1 MPDIVRHF
9 YFRPFRLWPEIYS
22 GSTDCLHSYGSICTL
37 YRMAARHC
45 LIRQICITPDTVY
58 FMEKKITKLLVAN
71 RGEIAIRVLRACT
84 ELEIRTVA
92 IFTFEDR
99 YSLHRYKADEA
110 YQVGRDDDPLKPYL
124 DIEAIIGVARS
135 CGADAIHPGYGFLS
149 ENFTFAR
156 RCREEGIIFIGPDPE
171 VMQQLGDKVLA
182 KNIARRCNV
191 PQIESS
197 REELSSLEIAQA
209 EAARIGFP
217 VMLKAAAGGGGRG
230 MRVIRTA
237 AELEKSFPEAK
248 REAKNAFG
256 DDTVFFE
263 KFIDQPKHIEVQIVA
278 DRHGNVV
285 HLYER
290 DCSLQRRFQKIVE
303 VAPSFDL
310 PLSTR
315 QQLYDYAVTLCR
327 EVGYNNVGTVE
338 FLVDGQGQVYFIE
351 VNPRIQVEHTVTEM
365 VTGFDI
371 VKTQIRIAE
380 GYELHGPVIGLPEQ
394 AKIPLNGFAIQCRI
408 TTEDPENDF
417 MPDYGTVL
425 AYRSA
430 EGFGIRLDEGSV
442 YNGVKISPFFDSL
455 LVKVTAHSTSVRD
468 AVQKLRR
475 ALTEFRIRGVK
486 TNIRF
491 LLNIITHP
499 EFIAGHATV
508 NFLQQHPEVFTYRT
522 AQDRGTRI
530 LRYLADI
537 SVNGHADVK
546 HPDKNKTFE
555 KPIELPFDKERGF
568 TDGTKQL
575 LEKLGPE
582 AFAQWLLQEKQ
593 IHYTDTTFRD
603 AHQSLLATRV
613 RTIDMLKAASSF
625 AQHFP
630 QVFSMEVW
638 GGATFDVCMRFL
650 YEDPWE
656 RLRLL
661 RAAIPNILLQMLL
674 RGANAVGYKAYPDNL
689 VEAFVAKSWEAGID
703 VFRIFDSL
711 NWMPNMEKSIQ
722 AVRTQ
727 TKALAEVA
735 MCYTGDIQDRSR
747 TKYTLQYYKQF
758 ARDIE
763 NSGAHILA
771 IKDMSGLLK
780 PMAAY
785 ELVSELKQ
793 TVKIPIHLH
802 THDTSSLQAATYL
815 KAIEAGVDVVDGAI
829 GALSG
834 LTSQPNLNALVEMM
848 RFQERDQPFD
858 IVMLNHHSTY
868 WETVREFYYPFESGL
883 KASSAEVFYHEIPG
897 GQYSN
902 LKPQAQSLGLGDR
915 MEEIKRAYRD
925 VNALFGDIVKVTP
938 SSKVVGDMA
947 LFMVSND
954 LKKEDILER
963 GQTLSFPESVVS
975 LFKGDIGQP
984 VGGFDPK
991 LQKIILKDI
1000 QPYTERPNEHLEPVD
1015 FAAVFSDFKKRFG
1028 EGVTDTDLL
1037 SWLLYPKVFE
1047 EYWEKRKAYGNL
1059 MPVPTLNFFY
1069 GLRNDEEVLI
1079 TIDKGKSI
1087 LVRLLT
1093 CSEPDS
1099 DGKRKV
1105 FLRLNGQTR
1114 IIEVQDALVKTVSH
1128 ENEKAEKS
1136 NPSHIAA
1143 PLQGK
1148 LSQFL
1153 IKEGQEVKMNQPLFV
1168 IEAMK
1173 METTITANR
1182 TGKVGRLV
1190 LPAGKMVKAD
1200 DLVLTLE

>member
-1 MPDIVRHF
+1 
-9 YFRPFRLWPEIYS
+9 
-22 GSTDCLHSYGSICTL
+22 
-37 YRMAARHC
+37 
-45 LIRQICITPDTVY
+45 
-58 FMEKKITKLLVAN
+58 MEKKITKLLVAN

-84 ELEIRTVA
+84 ELDIRTVA
-92 IFTFEDR
+92 IYTFEDR

-110 YQVGRDDDPLKPYL
+110 YQVGADDDPLKPYL
-124 DIEAIIGVARS
+124 HIEAILRIALD

-149 ENFTFAR
+149 ENYTFAR
-156 RCREEGIIFIGPDPE
+156 RCREVGITFIGPDPE

-182 KNIARRCNV
+182 KEIALQCNV
-191 PQIESS
+191 PLIESS
-197 REELSSLEIAQA
+197 REPLDSIDVARK

-217 VMLKAAAGGGGRG
+217 LMLKAAAGGGGRG
-230 MRVIRTA
+230 MRVLRSDS
-237 AELEKSFPEAK
+237 ELEKSFPEAR
-248 REAKNAFG
+248 REALNAFG

-278 DRHGNVV
+278 DRHGNVM
-285 HLYER
+285 HLFER

-303 VAPSFDL
+303 VAPAFNL
-310 PLSTR
+310 PHETR
-315 QQLYDYAVTLCR
+315 SKLYEYAVALCTR
-327 EVGYNNVGTVE
+327 VGYNNVGTVE
-338 FLVDGQGQVYFIE
+338 FLVDREGAVYFIE

-380 GYELHGPVIGLPEQ
+380 GHELHGTVIGLPAQ
-394 AKIPLNGFAIQCRI
+394 DAVPLNGFAIQCRI

-442 YNGVKISPFFDSL
+442 YSGVRISPFFDSL
-455 LVKVTAHSTSVRD
+455 LVKVTAHSSSVHD

-475 ALTEFRIRGVK
+475 ALNEFRIRGVQ

-491 LLNIITHP
+491 LLNIISHP
-499 EFIAGHATV
+499 EFIAGNATV
-508 NFLQQHPEVFTYRT
+508 NFLQQFPEVFTYRVS
-522 AQDRGTRI
+522 QDRGTKI
-530 LRYLADI
+530 LRYLAEI
-537 SVNGHADVK
+537 SVNGHPDVK
-546 HPDKNKTFE
+546 HPDKQREFD
-555 KPIELPFDKERGF
+555 KPIALPFDAARGF
-568 TDGTKQL
+568 ADGSKQRL
-575 LEKLGPE
+575 DRLGPE
-582 AFAQWLLQEKQ
+582 AFADWLLHEKK
-593 IHYTDTTFRD
+593 IHYTDTTYRD

-613 RTIDMLKAASSF
+613 RTIDMLRAASSF
-625 AQHFP
+625 AQNFP
-630 QVFSMEVW
+630 QTFSMEVW

-656 RLRLL
+656 RLRVL

-689 VEAFVAKSWEAGID
+689 VEAFVQKSWENGID

-711 NWMPNMEKSIQ
+711 NWMPNMEKSIL
-722 AVRTQ
+722 AVREK

-735 MCYTGDIQDRSR
+735 MCYTGDIQDHSR

-758 ARDIE
+758 AKDIE

-780 PMAAY
+780 PMAAF

-815 KAIEAGVDVVDGAI
+815 KAIEAGVDVVDGCI

-848 RFQERDQPFD
+848 RFQERDHPYN
-858 IVMLNHHSTY
+858 IEVLNQHSTY
-868 WETVREFYYPFESGL
+868 WEAVRAFYYPFESGM

-902 LKPQAQSLGLGDR
+902 LRPQAQSMGLGEQ
-915 MEEIKRAYRD
+915 MEDIKKAYRE
-925 VNALFGDIVKVTP
+925 VNELFGDIVKVTP

-947 LFMVSND
+947 LFMVTNN
-954 LKKEDILER
+954 LTRQDILER
-963 GQTLSFPESVVS
+963 GHNLSFPESVVS

-984 VGGFDPK
+984 VGGFNQQ

-1000 QPYTERPNEHLEPVD
+1000 EPYTERPNEHLQPID
-1015 FAAVFSDFKKRFG
+1015 FDAELEAFRTKFG
-1028 EGVTDTDLL
+1028 ADVTDTDLL
-1037 SWLLYPKVFE
+1037 SYLLYPKVFE
-1047 EYWEKRKAYGNL
+1047 AYWEQRSNFGEL
-1059 MPVPTLNFFY
+1059 WLVPTLNFFY
-1069 GLRNDEEVLI
+1069 GLRTDEEVLI

-1093 CSEPDS
+1093 WTEPDAE
-1099 DGKRKV
+1099 GKRKV

-1114 IIEVQDALVKTVSH
+1114 IIEVQDAAVKTTVA
-1128 ENEKAEKS
+1128 ENEKADKG
-1136 NPSHIAA
+1136 NPAHVAA

-1153 IKEGQEVKMNQPLFV
+1153 VKEGQEVKQNQPLFV

-1173 METTITANR
+1173 METTITATR
-1182 TGKVGRLV
+1182 AGKVEHLLLAAGR
-1190 LPAGKMVKAD
+1190 MVKAD
-1200 DLVLTLE
+1200 DLVLTLA

>member
-1 MPDIVRHF
+1 
-9 YFRPFRLWPEIYS
+9 
-22 GSTDCLHSYGSICTL
+22 
-37 YRMAARHC
+37 
-45 LIRQICITPDTVY
+45 
-58 FMEKKITKLLVAN
+58 MEKKITKLLVAN

-84 ELEIRTVA
+84 ELDIRTVA
-92 IFTFEDR
+92 IYTFEDR

-110 YQVGRDDDPLKPYL
+110 YQVGSDDDPLKPYL
-124 DIEAIIGVARS
+124 DIEAILRIARR

-149 ENFTFAR
+149 ENFLFAR
-156 RCREEGIIFIGPDPE
+156 RCREEGITFIGPDPE

-182 KNIARRCNV
+182 KKCARECGV
-191 PQIESS
+191 PLIESS
-197 REELSSLEIAQA
+197 TQDLVSIDVARA

-217 VMLKAAAGGGGRG
+217 LMLKAAAGGGGRG
-230 MRVIRTA
+230 MRVIRNES
-237 AELEKSFPEAK
+237 ELEKSFEEAR
-248 REAKNAFG
+248 REARNAFG

-278 DRHGNVV
+278 DRHGNVM

-290 DCSLQRRFQKIVE
+290 DCSVQRRFQKIVE
-303 VAPSFDL
+303 VAPAFSL
-310 PLSTR
+310 PQSAR
-315 QQLYDYAVTLCR
+315 DQVYRYAVAICSA
-327 EVGYNNVGTVE
+327 VGYNNVGTVE
-338 FLVDGQGQVYFIE
+338 FLVDKSGAVYFIE

-365 VTGFDI
+365 VTGYDL

-380 GYELHGPVIGLPEQ
+380 GHRLHDDVIGLPQ
-394 AKIPLNGFAIQCRI
+394 QDAVPLNGVAIQCRI
-408 TTEDPENDF
+408 TTENPENDF

-455 LVKVTAHSTSVRD
+455 LVKVTAHSRSVD
-468 AVQKLRR
+468 ETVNKLRR
-475 ALTEFRIRGVK
+475 ALNEFRIRGVN

-491 LLNIITHP
+491 LLNIIKHP
-499 EFIAGHATV
+499 EFIAGGATV
-508 NFLQQHPEVFTYRT
+508 NFLQEHPEIFTYRS
-522 AQDRGTRI
+522 AQDRGTKT
-530 LRYLADI
+530 LRYLAEI
-537 SVNGHADVK
+537 SINGHPDVK
-546 HPDKNKTFE
+546 HPDKKRVFE
-555 KPIELPFDKERGF
+555 KPIALPFDADKGF
-568 TDGTKQL
+568 ADGSKQR
-575 LEKLGPE
+575 LEALGPE
-582 AFAQWLLQEKQ
+582 AFCQWLLQEPAIQ
-593 IHYTDTTFRD
+593 YTDTTYRD

-630 QVFSMEVW
+630 QTFSMEVW

-650 YEDPWE
+650 YEDPWQ
-656 RLRLL
+656 RLRQL

-689 VEAFVAKSWEAGID
+689 VEAFVVKSWEAGID
-703 VFRIFDSL
+703 VFRVFDSL
-711 NWMPNMEKSIQ
+711 NWMPNMEKSIA
-722 AVRTQ
+722 AVRNG

-735 MCYTGDIQDRSR
+735 MCYTGDIQDPSR

-758 ARDIE
+758 AKDIE

-785 ELVSELKQ
+785 ELISELKQ

-802 THDTSSLQAATYL
+802 THDTSSLQSATYL
-815 KAIEAGVDVVDGAI
+815 KAIEAGVDVVDGCI

-848 RFQERDQPFD
+848 RFQERDLPYD
-858 IVMLNHHSTY
+858 IETLNKHSTY
-868 WETVREFYYPFESGL
+868 WEAVREYYYPFESGMR
-883 KASSAEVFYHEIPG
+883 ASSAEVFYHEIPG

-902 LKPQAQSLGLGDR
+902 LKPQAQGLGLGDK
-915 MEEIKRAYRD
+915 MEDIKGAYRE
-925 VNALFGDIVKVTP
+925 VNELFGDIVKVTP

-947 LFMVSND
+947 LFMVTNG
-954 LKKEDILER
+954 LTKQDILVR
-963 GQTLSFPESVVS
+963 GHHLSFPESVVS

-984 VGGFDPK
+984 VGGFDPR

-1000 QPYTERPNEHLEPVD
+1000 TPYTERPNEHLAPID
-1015 FAAVFSDFKKRFG
+1015 FAAAFEGFRKKFG
-1028 EGVTDTDLL
+1028 DGVTDNDLL

-1047 EYWEKRKAYGNL
+1047 EYWEKRKEYGEL
-1059 MPVPTLNFFY
+1059 WTVPTPNFFY
-1069 GLRNDEEVLI
+1069 GLRNDEEVMI
-1079 TIDKGKSI
+1079 EIDRGKSI

-1093 CSEPDS
+1093 CSDPDEE
-1099 DGKRKV
+1099 GRRKV
-1105 FLRLNGQTR
+1105 FMRLNGQTR
-1114 IIEVQDALVKTVSH
+1114 IIEIQDASIKTAVA
-1128 ENEKAEKS
+1128 ENEKAEKA
-1136 NPSHIAA
+1136 NPAHIAA

-1153 IKEGQEVKMNQPLFV
+1153 IKEGQEVTQNQPLFV

-1173 METTITANR
+1173 METTITATR
-1182 TGKVGRLV
+1182 PGKVGRLV